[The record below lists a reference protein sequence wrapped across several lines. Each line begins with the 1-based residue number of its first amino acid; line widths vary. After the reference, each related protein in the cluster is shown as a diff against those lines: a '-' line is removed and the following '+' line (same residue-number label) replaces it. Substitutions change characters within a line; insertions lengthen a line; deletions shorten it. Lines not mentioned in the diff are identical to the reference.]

1 MEPTFC
7 SIPINL
13 SQKGT
18 LWDNLDIVNWTS
30 TSNCRPFKDWL
41 SIPPPWASL
50 MDSESIK
57 PRAGLPYSKRKNLIE
72 NPIEEGFL
80 KKSALKESL
89 WISFTQRVCQ
99 MHLDVLRI
107 TSPRTHSSTA
117 TGGGQ
122 RNLRPAGNRYTTDLW
137 LRQVNPRSKE
147 SDFWKW
153 VYIWHRKTAISK
165 G

>member
-18 LWDNLDIVNWTS
+18 LWDNLDIVNWMS
-30 TSNCRPFKDWL
+30 TSNCCPFKDWL

-57 PRAGLPYSKRKNLIE
+57 PRASLPYSKRKNLIE

-89 WISFTQRVCQ
+89 WIYLLHSECARCIW
-99 MHLDVLRI
+99 MYYGSRAHG
-107 TSPRTHSSTA
+107 HSSAA
-117 TGGGQ
+117 TGAGQ
-122 RNLRPAGNRYTTDLW
+122 RNLRSVGNRYTMDLW
-137 LRQVNPRSKE
+137 LRQINPRSKE
-147 SDFWKW
+147 SGFWKW